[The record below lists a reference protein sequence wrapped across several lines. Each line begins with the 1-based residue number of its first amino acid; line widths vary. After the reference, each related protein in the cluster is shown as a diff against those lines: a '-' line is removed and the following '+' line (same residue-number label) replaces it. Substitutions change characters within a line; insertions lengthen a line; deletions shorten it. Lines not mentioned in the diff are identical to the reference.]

1 MENATLIEWL
11 LGQTTIVSILGIII
25 YVLYKRMTK
34 AEDQSIELSKDVI
47 KLTIAWENKADNDFR
62 NNQEIRDLLKE
73 IRDKILTS
81 K

>member
-1 MENATLIEWL
+1 
-11 LGQTTIVSILGIII
+11 
-25 YVLYKRMTK
+25 MTK

-73 IRDKILTS
+73 IRDKILAS

>member
-1 MENATLIEWL
+1 MENASLIEWL

-73 IRDKILTS
+73 IRDKILAS